1 MNPLSRDEAVSVSV
15 KDHVH
20 NFERKFLDMPK
31 WQRNGQKNWEGNYLS
46 ELIDSIMSGI
56 DLPKLYFALIL
67 GKQKRTIIDGGHR
80 TRALVRYKNNEF
92 AWVCGNVSIFYSQ
105 NVIDGENYRVMTDEE
120 RDYFD
125 NYSLTVVCYKDI
137 TEKQARKI
145 FNRLQNSAPMTM
157 PDIVNSY
164 ESDLVEFFRNIVRSL
179 LLNGKKDYKH
189 FHKSFLKHPD
199 TNMDLYQFLSLF
211 TIINPIENKDKQ
223 NTMLSLENIELGK
236 TRNGNKCFQYLQMY
250 DDDCLTKQV
259 KDKFIEIMKG
269 LCEFLHEYKDLFTSG
284 LSGDIPTYLHAT
296 LYVNDFSKDKFILL
310 INDIIRFANYDKQY
324 QTLSKGGNIEQAKSM
339 QTNKQ
344 TLDSKYNGGLS
355 MWLKSRQQ
363 NPASYKHMHIR
374 YEIVN
379 TYCSGTET
387 NSGYHSGHVLK
398 KLLPLDDS

>member
-1 MNPLSRDEAVSVSV
+1 
-15 KDHVH
+15 
-20 NFERKFLDMPK
+20 
-31 WQRNGQKNWEGNYLS
+31 
-46 ELIDSIMSGI
+46 
-56 DLPKLYFALIL
+56 
-67 GKQKRTIIDGGHR
+67 
-80 TRALVRYKNNEF
+80 
-92 AWVCGNVSIFYSQ
+92 
-105 NVIDGENYRVMTDEE
+105 
-120 RDYFD
+120 
-125 NYSLTVVCYKDI
+125 
-137 TEKQARKI
+137 
-145 FNRLQNSAPMTM
+145 
-157 PDIVNSY
+157 
-164 ESDLVEFFRNIVRSL
+164 
-179 LLNGKKDYKH
+179 
-189 FHKSFLKHPD
+189 
-199 TNMDLYQFLSLF
+199 
-211 TIINPIENKDKQ
+211 
-223 NTMLSLENIELGK
+223 
-236 TRNGNKCFQYLQMY
+236 
-250 DDDCLTKQV
+250 LTKQV